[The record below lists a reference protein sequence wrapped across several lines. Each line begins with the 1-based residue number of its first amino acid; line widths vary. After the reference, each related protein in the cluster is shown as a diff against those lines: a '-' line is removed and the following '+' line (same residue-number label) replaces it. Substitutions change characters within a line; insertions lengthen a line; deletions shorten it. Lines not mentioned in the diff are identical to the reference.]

1 MSGATEI
8 YICQPG
14 QAINEGRVEYG
25 MMETR
30 DEALS
35 DAERRCASDPS
46 IAKVAYYAVSEDG
59 GFRCIC
65 TYDNPK
71 AGKAP
76 PVRTLGDGAVK
87 SRRRRAVDSK
97 PSLIRQL
104 RAVFEED

>member
-1 MSGATEI
+1 
-8 YICQPG
+8 
-14 QAINEGRVEYG
+14 
-25 MMETR
+25 METR

-35 DAERRCASDPS
+35 DAERRCGSDPS
-46 IAKVAYYAVSEDG
+46 IAKVAYYAVSESGD
-59 GFRCIC
+59 FKCIC

-76 PVRTLGDGAVK
+76 SVRTLGDGAMK
-87 SRRRRAVDSK
+87 SGPRRAVESK